1 MLQTKLAVVLI
12 LLLLLAS
19 SLPSHAQTT
28 FNLFEAATA
37 PAMRIED
44 LPKPSHLGKNST
56 DPPKQPG
63 TKPFSKVALGFR
75 ASTLGTGLELAT
87 PLWHDLNLR
96 LGANIFAF
104 GCGFNIDG
112 VHYDSDLHF
121 RSAQASL
128 DWFPNWFP
136 SHSTF
141 HISPGVLYGRN
152 SLSAIATIPPGQSFT
167 LGDQPLINSI
177 DDPMGGTASVVY
189 PRKFAPTLM
198 AGFSNMIS
206 RTGSSHLSFP
216 LEFGMAFT
224 GRPLIDLHLSGTA
237 CTTDGCFYS
246 VTDPTTQIELKK
258 EIVKLN
264 NDVRWLPVYPIVSAG
279 VIYRF

>member
-1 MLQTKLAVVLI
+1 MLQTKLAAAIRPLV
-12 LLLLLAS
+12 LLAPGLS
-19 SLPSHAQTT
+19 SHAQTA
-28 FNLFEAATA
+28 FNSFEATTA

-44 LPKPSHLGKNST
+44 LPKPSRLGKNST
-56 DPPKQPG
+56 DPPKQSG
-63 TKPFSKVALGFR
+63 TKPFSKVALGVR
-75 ASTLGTGLELAT
+75 AGTLGTGLELAT
-87 PLWHDLNLR
+87 PLWRNLNLR

-104 GCGFNIDG
+104 GYGFNIDG

-121 RSAQASL
+121 RSAQASV
-128 DWFPNWFP
+128 DWFPTR
-136 SHSTF
+136 STF
-141 HISPGVLYGRN
+141 HISTGILYGRN
-152 SLSAIATIPPGQSFT
+152 SISAIAGVPPGQAFS

-189 PRKFAPTLM
+189 SRKFAPTLT

-206 RTGSSHLSFP
+206 RTGSNHLSFP
-216 LEFGMAFT
+216 LELGMAFT

-264 NDVRWLPVYPIVSAG
+264 NDVRWFPVYPIVSAG